1 VKEVETEQ
9 HGLSVV
15 VIWSVFIVTVI
26 FLITGII
33 YMYLRPGLSALGRG

>member
-1 VKEVETEQ
+1 MKEVEAEQ
-9 HGLSVV
+9 HGSSVV
-15 VIWSVFIVTVI
+15 VVWTVFIVTVI